1 MCKIPTKNRK
11 RGSWEETEQSL
22 NQADL
27 AQTRRRPGYPS
38 VWVDQCDLISHHFLL
53 LLVLIGAN
61 CWLPFVKDETLT
73 CEAAAIKTNVH
84 FIWVLGLHVTLPS
97 IMYQRVGCWERGG
110 GSCHRRGVSN
120 LQHHG
125 DTNKNRT
132 LKLYNRPSIT
142 DQSSLEVRE
151 VSFCFFLAFF
161 ALRRGF
167 CRHLALVVPP
177 AEMSAILYIR
187 DAFLFTFAIRITRLV
202 YLLLLPYHQARF
214 H

>member
-1 MCKIPTKNRK
+1 MCKETTKNRK

-22 NQADL
+22 NQADP

-38 VWVDQCDLISHHFLL
+38 VWVDQCELISHHFLL

-73 CEAAAIKTNVH
+73 CEAAAIKTNVD
-84 FIWVLGLHVTLPS
+84 FIWVLELQVTLPS
-97 IMYQRVGCWERGG
+97 IMYQRVGCWE
-110 GSCHRRGVSN
+110 
-120 LQHHG
+120 QHHG

-151 VSFCFFLAFF
+151 VSFCFFFAFF

-167 CRHLALVVPP
+167 CRHLALVVLPT
-177 AEMSAILYIR
+177 EMSVILYIR

-202 YLLLLPYHQARF
+202 YLLLLQYHQARF